1 MPKWLVGFKIP
12 QLISLSAHT
21 GARSP
26 SNGICRPPA
35 PYRPIHSDDGF
46 AAILALALL
55 PVLVTAALLVFAH
68 IGGVLVERKSM
79 LICQAELAE
88 GQRQAGDV
96 IEKILALNEP
106 IRRFKNLKLAGELM
120 MLYPYT
126 FVVGERLRSFAV
138 IMLKGLLA
146 ARFALHAQGYQKLWS
161 AMSRA
166 ERALQDEWRQQHQQ
180 QSTALM
186 AVHGSVTRRSFPYLA
201 IRPSD
206 PSEEYPEYELMPL
219 FSSLQAQSISW
230 KTSYGIT
237 KENRSWSRASWSKPQ
252 SCEVTLQERT
262 DPKDRLQVR
271 LNTGKFSLRRWF

>member
-1 MPKWLVGFKIP
+1 M
-12 QLISLSAHT
+12 
-21 GARSP
+21 
-26 SNGICRPPA
+26 
-35 PYRPIHSDDGF
+35 
-46 AAILALALL
+46 ALL

-96 IEKILALNEP
+96 IEKILALNRP
-106 IRRFKNLKLAGELM
+106 IFWAKKAKAIGEALM
-120 MLYPYT
+120 TNPYT
-126 FVVGERLRSFAV
+126 LVQGERIRSGAILTLR
-138 IMLKGLLA
+138 LLLA
-146 ARFALHAQGYQKLWS
+146 KRQMHIIMGTQQLWS

-166 ERALQDEWRQQHQQ
+166 ESALRDEWRQQHQQ